1 METLFND
8 ILLSFVNNAY
18 VYGGIIFTI
27 ILTLYFSYMGN
38 IFNIQNK
45 NNQVLIIFIFLLLLL
60 FFYFLYNREKN
71 FDKKLNIFT
80 DDDEKI
86 KANMGIPLF
95 NFFSKVGILLGSFIL
110 GILLISFLLWSFNHF
125 IALQYVWNLL
135 LTVNF
140 VVSIFAIIYFFFQN
154 EINKII
160 NYKSNELN
168 IVEKIAKFL
177 VELVFLIPCL
187 FVIFLDI
194 IKHEIKTTIP
204 TVWIILIIEII
215 LILLF
220 FLIPFLFTHLNVHD
234 GKVLLKGPV
243 YLNKKYQVGTYQN
256 VQKNKFFKDK
266 IEEYKVSLFKDH
278 TDYSKLD
285 LSGNLSDNTF
295 EIDKPMFN
303 IKADLIINNKDK
315 SQFEFKY
322 NYGISFFLYLNPQ
335 PTNTSVAYVKDT
347 VIFDY
352 DSKPKIVFNGIN
364 QNLKFICEDSQNLEK
379 EVYSTNDI
387 KFQKWMH
394 IVVNYY
400 SGSVDIFIDGTLR
413 MTKNDLA
420 PFMDYSKIYVGSI
433 DGINGG
439 IRDVT
444 YFSNP
449 LPLNKIKFLNSVIKR
464 EYN

>member
-1 METLFND
+1 M
-8 ILLSFVNNAY
+8 
-18 VYGGIIFTI
+18 
-27 ILTLYFSYMGN
+27 
-38 IFNIQNK
+38 
-45 NNQVLIIFIFLLLLL
+45 
-60 FFYFLYNREKN
+60 
-71 FDKKLNIFT
+71 
-80 DDDEKI
+80 
-86 KANMGIPLF
+86 
-95 NFFSKVGILLGSFIL
+95 
-110 GILLISFLLWSFNHF
+110 
-125 IALQYVWNLL
+125 
-135 LTVNF
+135 
-140 VVSIFAIIYFFFQN
+140 
-154 EINKII
+154 
-160 NYKSNELN
+160 
-168 IVEKIAKFL
+168 
-177 VELVFLIPCL
+177 
-187 FVIFLDI
+187 
-194 IKHEIKTTIP
+194 
-204 TVWIILIIEII
+204 
-215 LILLF
+215 
-220 FLIPFLFTHLNVHD
+220 
-234 GKVLLKGPV
+234 
-243 YLNKKYQVGTYQN
+243 
-256 VQKNKFFKDK
+256 
-266 IEEYKVSLFKDH
+266 
-278 TDYSKLD
+278 
-285 LSGNLSDNTF
+285 
-295 EIDKPMFN
+295 
-303 IKADLIINNKDK
+303 
-315 SQFEFKY
+315 
-322 NYGISFFLYLNPQ
+322 NPQ